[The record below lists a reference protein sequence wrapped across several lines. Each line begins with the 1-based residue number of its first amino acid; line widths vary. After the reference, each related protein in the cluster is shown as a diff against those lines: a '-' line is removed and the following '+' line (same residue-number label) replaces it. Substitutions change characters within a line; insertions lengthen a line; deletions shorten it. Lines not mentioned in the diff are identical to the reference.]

1 MNYSSQLR
9 AMLRMNIRTFSAR
22 FKPALVIVLGVVAVV
37 AVLLLALSNVEG
49 IRLGYR
55 GAGDPNQAMFLA
67 APAFYEGLSSVPAD
81 WIPLIRRAPGIETTS
96 DGSPLVD
103 AQIYRS
109 VPLAKHDGETGYTS
123 VRGIGRFGT
132 QLVPSFKLLSG
143 RTPRPGSN
151 EMTVGLAAQR
161 KFAHLGVG
169 DSINLLKHDWV
180 VVGTFSTGAF
190 TEGDLL
196 VSVETLRK
204 DEPARDYSSVY
215 AKIKRQNSLTQLKAE
230 LVGRDRLP
238 VTIQTSAAYW
248 TARFDSL
255 HPQALIIDY
264 FVSALIALGVV
275 VGTMHVMEAAMN
287 SRSEEMAILRAIGFA
302 GAPIAVAFIIEAVV
316 LACLGAALGTA
327 IDWLWLDG
335 YLVNGAYGVFRIM
348 VTARLLFIGIV
359 WAVAIS
365 LLGAV
370 LPAIRAVTIPV
381 RDALGA

>member
-1 MNYSSQLR
+1 VNFSMQLLS
-9 AMLRMNIRTFSAR
+9 MLRMNTRTFSDR
-22 FKPALVIVLGVVAVV
+22 FKPALVIVFGVAAVV
-37 AVLLLALSNVEG
+37 VVLLLALSNIEG
-49 IRLGYR
+49 IKIGYR
-55 GAGDPNQAMFLA
+55 GAGDPNEALFLG
-67 APAFYEGLSSVPAD
+67 APAYYEGLSSIPAD
-81 WIPLIRRAPGIETTS
+81 WIPLIRRAPGIETSS

-109 VPLAKHDGETGYTS
+109 VPLAKKNGERGGTS
-123 VRGIGRFGT
+123 VRGIGRYGS
-132 QLVPSFKLLSG
+132 QLIPNFKLLFG

-151 EMTVGLAAQR
+151 EMAVGLASQQ
-161 KFAHLGVG
+161 KFNHLSMG
-169 DSINLLKHDWV
+169 DSISLLKHDWV
-180 VVGTFSTGAF
+180 VVGIFSTDTF

-204 DEPARDYSSVY
+204 DEPTHDYSSVY
-215 AKIKRQNSLTQLKAE
+215 ARLKQPNSLTSLQAE
-230 LVGRDRLP
+230 LVGRNKLS

-248 TARFDSL
+248 AARYDNL

-264 FVSALIALGVV
+264 FLSALIAFGVMI
-275 VGTMHVMEAAMN
+275 GTMHVMEAAMN
-287 SRSEEMAILRAIGFA
+287 SRAEEMAILRAIGFA
-302 GAPIAVAFIIEAVV
+302 GTPIAVAFIIEAVI

-335 YLVNGAYGVFRIM
+335 WLVNGAYGLFRIM
-348 VTARLLFIGIV
+348 VTAHLLIIAIA
-359 WAVAIS
+359 WALTIS

>member
-1 MNYSSQLR
+1 MNYLMQLR

-22 FKPALVIVLGVVAVV
+22 YKPALVIVFGVVAVV
-37 AVLLLALSNVEG
+37 VVLLLALSSVEG

-55 GAGDPNQAMFLA
+55 GAGDLNQAMFLG
-67 APAFYEGLSSVPAD
+67 APAYYEGLSSIPAA
-81 WIPLIRRAPGIETTS
+81 WIPLIREAPGIETSS
-96 DGSPLVD
+96 DGAPLVD

-109 VPLAKHDGETGYTS
+109 VPLAKNNGEIGYTN
-123 VRGIGRFGT
+123 VRGIGRYGT
-132 QLVPSFKLLSG
+132 QLIPHFKLLSG

-151 EMTVGLAAQR
+151 EMSVGLAAQQ
-161 KFAHLGVG
+161 KFAHLKIG
-169 DSINLLKHDWV
+169 DSIGLLKHDWV

-204 DEPARDYSSVY
+204 DEPTHDYSSVY
-215 AKIKRQNSLTQLKAE
+215 ARLKQQKSLTQLQAE
-230 LVGRDRLP
+230 LVGRNGLS

-248 TARFDSL
+248 AARYDNL
-255 HPQALIIDY
+255 HLQALIIDY
-264 FVSALIALGVV
+264 FVSGLIALGVM

-287 SRSEEMAILRAIGFA
+287 SRAEEMAILRAIGFA
-302 GAPIAVAFIIEAVV
+302 GTPIAVAFIIEAVV

-335 YLVNGAYGVFRIM
+335 YAVNGAYGVFRIL
-348 VTARLLFIGIV
+348 VTPRLLFIGIV
-359 WAVAIS
+359 WALGIS

-370 LPAIRAVTIPV
+370 LPSVRAVTIPV